1 MTNLTVRN
9 AVASDLSE
17 LARLAALDSAR
28 PPRGPAL
35 VAVAD
40 SRMLAAL
47 PLGSGRPIAD
57 PFEPT
62 AEIVALL
69 QLRAEQ
75 LREDDGGRRGFGARV
90 GAFRRRGPPGAR
102 GRGAQKP
109 PPGGGSPRGP
119 PPGSPPWGRRPR
131 LLCSG

>member
-1 MTNLTVRN
+1 MTHITVRN

-17 LARLAALDSAR
+17 LARLAALDSAT

-35 VAVAD
+35 IAEAD

-69 QLRAEQ
+69 QLRASQ
-75 LREDDGGRRGFGARV
+75 LGEGERRGFGDRLRSLLRVRPSHAR
-90 GAFRRRGPPGAR
+90 A
-102 GRGAQKP
+102 
-109 PPGGGSPRGP
+109 
-119 PPGSPPWGRRPR
+119 
-131 LLCSG
+131 

>member
-1 MTNLTVRN
+1 MTDISIRRS
-9 AVASDLSE
+9 VASDHGE
-17 LARLAALDSAR
+17 LARLAALDSAS

-35 VAVAD
+35 IAEAD

-69 QLRAEQ
+69 QMRAEQ
-75 LREDDGGRRGFGARV
+75 LRTAEVARPSLRTRLWSLLRLK
-90 GAFRRRGPPGAR
+90 ASHAR
-102 GRGAQKP
+102 A
-109 PPGGGSPRGP
+109 
-119 PPGSPPWGRRPR
+119 
-131 LLCSG
+131 

>member
-1 MTNLTVRN
+1 MTNITVRS

-17 LARLAALDSAR
+17 LARLAALDSAT

-35 VAVAD
+35 IAEAD

-75 LREDDGGRRGFGARV
+75 LSKDDGERRGLVERV
-90 GAFRRRGPPGAR
+90 RSLLRL
-102 GRGAQKP
+102 
-109 PPGGGSPRGP
+109 
-119 PPGSPPWGRRPR
+119 RP
-131 LLCSG
+131 SHA

>member
-1 MTNLTVRN
+1 MLNVTVRPSR
-9 AVASDLSE
+9 AADESG

-35 VAVAD
+35 IAEVD

-62 AEIVALL
+62 AEVVALL
-69 QLRAEQ
+69 ELRKRQLRDGQSGRASAGR
-75 LREDDGGRRGFGARV
+75 LRALLRGSPSHARV
-90 GAFRRRGPPGAR
+90 
-102 GRGAQKP
+102 
-109 PPGGGSPRGP
+109 
-119 PPGSPPWGRRPR
+119 
-131 LLCSG
+131 